1 MRCRAGGDT
10 TVDKVTL
17 SNMKFFGYHGCD
29 EHEQR
34 NGQTFETDVELM
46 ADLQTAGQTD
56 QLCDAVNYVDIFEK
70 IKQVME
76 KERYDLLERV
86 AQRVAECVLEDCR
99 IDAVVVR
106 VRKPAVPLSGMLD
119 WVQVEIRRERSS

>member
-1 MRCRAGGDT
+1 M
-10 TVDKVTL
+10 DKVTL

-29 EHEQR
+29 EHEQL
-34 NGQTFETDVELM
+34 NGQNFETDVELM

-56 QLCDAVNYVDIFEK
+56 RLCDAVNYVDIFEK

-86 AQRVAECVLEDCR
+86 AHRVAECVLEDCR
-99 IDAVVVR
+99 INAVVVR
-106 VRKPAVPLSGMLD
+106 VRKPAVPLSGMID
-119 WVQVEIRRERSS
+119 WVQVEIRRDRGS